1 MLKNIYGPLS
11 GGVAQEKVMEI
22 LSNNMANSNTTAF
35 KEEQV
40 TFSAMA
46 ANPWPN
52 YTSPLPP
59 APFKLDMRDLHRLH
73 GNEFGYTALA
83 NVATSHVQG
92 GLRQT
97 GNPLDVALQGDGYFA
112 VNTPFGE
119 RFTRDGSFSLTPEGS
134 LVTKNGALVQ
144 GNNGPITGLSE
155 GNIKIL
161 GTGEV
166 YRDDQLVDKLK
177 ITSFEN
183 QQLLQKLGDNLYV
196 HDGAPT
202 NQVAFV
208 GELTQGSLENSNVNP
223 MRNLT
228 NMIVAHRTYEALQKA
243 IKSQD
248 ETMQQSQR
256 IGEVQ

>member
-11 GGVAQEKVMEI
+11 GGIAQEKVLDI
-22 LSNNMANSNTTAF
+22 LANNMANANTTAF

-40 TFSAMA
+40 TFSAMQ

-52 YTSPLPP
+52 YTNPLPP
-59 APFKLDMRDLHRLH
+59 APYKLDMRDLYKLH

-83 NVATSHVQG
+83 NVATSQVQG

-97 GNPLDVALQGDGYFA
+97 GNPLDVAIQGNGFFA

-119 RFTRDGSFSLTPEGS
+119 RFTRDGSFSLTPEGT

-144 GNNGPITGLSE
+144 GNNGAITGLTE
-155 GNIKIL
+155 GNVKIL
-161 GTGEV
+161 PTGEV
-166 YRDDQLVDKLK
+166 YKNGDFVDKLK
-177 ITSFEN
+177 VTAFKDTQI
-183 QQLLQKLGDNLYV
+183 LQKLGDNLYV
-196 HDGAPT
+196 HDGAPE
-202 NQVAFV
+202 NMAPFQ
-208 GELTQGSLENSNVNP
+208 GELAQGNLENSNVNP

-248 ETMQQSQR
+248 ETMQQAQK